1 MSFLCRNRILLLHLV
16 MLHIVHLNGLRGD
29 DCVALLRVSIASEA
43 VACEAGGTVCEAVS
57 VEEDAWRE
65 NPISFYATNLERRG
79 WRKTYRMRQES
90 Q

>member
-1 MSFLCRNRILLLHLV
+1 

-57 VEEDAWRE
+57 VEEDA
-65 NPISFYATNLERRG
+65 
-79 WRKTYRMRQES
+79 
-90 Q
+90 